1 MIAAGLAVLLAGC
14 ASTGPEAAAPTAT
27 SVSAAPAGNTA
38 EICASGGDAAREVVV
53 NLFGELAKVTEEPD
67 PEAAL
72 TKLYRDTFGGLGAQ
86 MRQEAGRA
94 TDPAFATVLTGIAD
108 EADKVAANPEAADT
122 SGFETALAELDQYCP
137 QPGQSPSSA
146 AEPTVA
152 GVVGA
157 AGSGCELPVT
167 FKTAEKW
174 KPKAVEIAA
183 DDPLAELATKGTL
196 RLICEIDA
204 KPAGHL
210 GFLRVW
216 TGPAKGGDL
225 RTALKPFITEA
236 KTREV
241 TYTPATAGGLD
252 GLDGLDVSFEQYQK
266 LTEEWLPHRAFA
278 VVNGESVVALDLG
291 GVDAAEHKAMLPAY
305 ESAIRT
311 LAVK

>member
-1 MIAAGLAVLLAGC
+1 MAGLGLAVLMAGC
-14 ASTGPEAAAPTAT
+14 ASTGQEAAAPAAT
-27 SVSAAPAGNTA
+27 SASAAAAGNTA
-38 EICASGGDAAREVVV
+38 EICASGGKAARDVVV

-72 TKLYRDTFGGLGAQ
+72 TKIYKETFGGLGDQ
-86 MRQEAGRA
+86 MRTEAGRA

-108 EADKVAANPEAADT
+108 EADKVAANPEDADT
-122 SGFETALAELDQYCP
+122 TGFETALGKLDQYCP
-137 QPGQSPSSA
+137 QPGQSSGA
-146 AEPTVA
+146 ATEPTVD

-167 FKTAEKW
+167 FEVAEKW
-174 KPKAVEIAA
+174 KPKAVEIAE
-183 DDPLAELATKGTL
+183 DDPLAELASKGTL

-225 RTALKPFITEA
+225 RAALKPFLTEA
-236 KTREV
+236 KTRKV
-241 TYTPATAGGLD
+241 TYTPAKGV
-252 GLDGLDVSFEQYQK
+252 DGLDVSFEQYQK

-278 VVNGESVVALDLG
+278 VLDGESVVALDLG
-291 GVDAAEHKAMLPAY
+291 GIDASEHEAMLPAY
-305 ESAIRT
+305 ELAMRT